1 MLNELMSMI
10 NKIFLYDNA
19 RNRVELNTPEILLVK
34 EFAELL
40 TPKRNECKEDP
51 SGLLGL
57 RAFREFTYIWLAIS
71 WDSIYADYTEQE
83 RHQAALNDASMTEEE
98 FNNPEFRA
106 ACRKYQEIQ
115 NSNKSIKLLHAA
127 QAMVDKFID
136 YFETADPL
144 ERDETTGKPIY
155 KVKDIQA
162 EMKNLI
168 DVHETM
174 IQLEAQVK
182 KQISETSTIRAG
194 ARNGYRPHNK

>member
-1 MLNELMSMI
+1 MI
-10 NKIFLYDNA
+10 NKIFQYDNV
-19 RNRVELNTPEILLVK
+19 RNRVELNVPEILLVR
-34 EFAELL
+34 EFAELMEHE
-40 TPKRNECKEDP
+40 RNKCPEDP
-51 SGLLGL
+51 SGRLGF

-83 RHQAALNDASMTEEE
+83 RHQEALRDASMTEEE
-98 FNNPEFRA
+98 FDNPEFRA
-106 ACRKYQEIQ
+106 ACRKYKEIQ
-115 NSNKSIKLLHAA
+115 NSNRSIKMLHAA

-144 ERDETTGKPIY
+144 ERDEQTGKPVF

-174 IQLEAQVK
+174 VQLESQVK

-194 ARNGYRPHNK
+194 ARNGYRPHNN

>member
-1 MLNELMSMI
+1 MI
-10 NKIFLYDNA
+10 NRIFQYDNV
-19 RNRVELNTPEILLVK
+19 RNRVELNVPEILLVR
-34 EFAELL
+34 EFAELMK
-40 TPKRNECKEDP
+40 PERNKCEEDLN
-51 SGLLGL
+51 GLLGL

-83 RHQAALNDASMTEEE
+83 RHQEALRDASMTEEE

-106 ACRKYQEIQ
+106 ACRKYKEIQ
-115 NSNKSIKLLHAA
+115 NSNRSIKMLHAA
-127 QAMVDKFID
+127 QTMVDKFID

-144 ERDETTGKPIY
+144 ERDEQTGKPIF
-155 KVKDIQA
+155 KVKDIQS

-168 DVHETM
+168 EVHETM

-194 ARNGYRPHNK
+194 ARNGYRPNK

>member
-1 MLNELMSMI
+1 MVSR
-10 NKIFLYDNA
+10 IFQYDNV
-19 RNRVELNTPEILLVK
+19 RNRVELNVPEILLVR
-34 EFAELL
+34 EFAELMK
-40 TPKRNECKEDP
+40 PERNKCNEDP

-57 RAFREFTYIWLAIS
+57 RAFREFTYIWLAIA

-83 RHQAALNDASMTEEE
+83 RHQEALRDASMTEEE
-98 FNNPEFRA
+98 FNNPEFRT
-106 ACRKYQEIQ
+106 ACRKYKEIQ
-115 NSNKSIKLLHAA
+115 NSNRSIKMLHAA

-144 ERDETTGKPIY
+144 ERDEQTGKPIY
-155 KVKDIQA
+155 KVKDIQS

-194 ARNGYRPHNK
+194 ARNGYRPSK